1 MDIHVRRMANI
12 SDMNVQATG
21 IAALDRASGTRP
33 VSISHSGSGHNALN
47 FRGRTLGLRFDR
59 IRSIGLRRAAK
70 PRYLAGKLFDIR
82 HRLTNLP
89 GTVAFTMSESKSLI
103 RQWRLLRQLADAR
116 VGYTV
121 KELHED
127 MSVSIETIRRDLNDL
142 GVAGFRVRESVG
154 FRGVK
159 RWRVEG
165 FEDNFGFTITDL
177 LSIYM
182 GRQFLEPLAGTP
194 FWDGQQKVFSKIRG
208 ALGPSAI
215 NYLKKL
221 AASLHTT
228 TVGASDYTKRSELID
243 LLMVAV
249 EDHLVSLIVYQSD
262 RATEPVEQEVYPQ
275 GFVFHRGSLYLI
287 AWSSRRGEIR
297 TYKMDRI
304 DDVHSTKLPAAV
316 PEEFDLAEWLQH
328 SFGVF
333 RSGSTELQTIRIHFA
348 RDVARY
354 VQESRWHGS
363 QKLTP
368 QPDGSLIAEFRL
380 PDTQEIKR

>member
-1 MDIHVRRMANI
+1 
-12 SDMNVQATG
+12 
-21 IAALDRASGTRP
+21 
-33 VSISHSGSGHNALN
+33 
-47 FRGRTLGLRFDR
+47 
-59 IRSIGLRRAAK
+59 
-70 PRYLAGKLFDIR
+70 
-82 HRLTNLP
+82 
-89 GTVAFTMSESKSLI
+89 
-103 RQWRLLRQLADAR
+103 
-116 VGYTV
+116 
-121 KELHED
+121 

-142 GVAGFRVRESVG
+142 RDAGFRVRESIG

-165 FEDNFGFTITDL
+165 FDESFGFTITDL

-194 FWDGQQKVFSKIRG
+194 FWEGQQKVFSKIRG
-208 ALGPSAI
+208 ALGPTAI

-221 AASLHTT
+221 TASLHAT

-243 LLMVAV
+243 QLMVAV

-262 RATEPVEQEVYPQ
+262 RSTEPVEQEVYPQ

-304 DDVHSTKLPAAV
+304 EDVHSTKLPAAV
-316 PEEFDLAEWLQH
+316 PEEFDLAEWLER

-363 QKLTP
+363 QQLTP
-368 QPDGSLIAEFRL
+368 QPDGSLIAEFSL
-380 PDTQEIKR
+380 PDTQEIKRWIMSFGANATVLEPQELVEEISDDLRRMLTRYTEFDAAVDPGS

>member
-1 MDIHVRRMANI
+1 
-12 SDMNVQATG
+12 
-21 IAALDRASGTRP
+21 
-33 VSISHSGSGHNALN
+33 
-47 FRGRTLGLRFDR
+47 
-59 IRSIGLRRAAK
+59 
-70 PRYLAGKLFDIR
+70 
-82 HRLTNLP
+82 
-89 GTVAFTMSESKSLI
+89 
-103 RQWRLLRQLADAR
+103 
-116 VGYTV
+116 V

-127 MSVSIETIRRDLNDL
+127 MSVSIETIRRDINDL
-142 GVAGFRVRESVG
+142 GHAGFRVRESVG
-154 FRGVK
+154 YRGVK

-215 NYLKKL
+215 SYLKKL
-221 AASLHTT
+221 TASLHAT
-228 TVGASDYTKRSELID
+228 TVGSSDYTNRSELID
-243 LLMVAV
+243 RLMVAI

-262 RATEPVEQEVYPQ
+262 RSTEPVEQEVYPQ

-287 AWSSRRGEIR
+287 AWSGRRGEIR

-316 PEEFDLAEWLQH
+316 PEEFDLAEWLEH

-333 RSGSTELQTIRIHFA
+333 RSGSTELQTIRIHFG

-354 VQESRWHGS
+354 VQESRWHVS
-363 QKLTP
+363 QKLVP
-368 QPDGSLIAEFRL
+368 QPDGSLIAEFSL
-380 PDTQEIKR
+380 PDTQEIKRWIMSFGPNAKVLEPAELVESIQQDLNQMLATYPTQKEAR

>member
-1 MDIHVRRMANI
+1 
-12 SDMNVQATG
+12 
-21 IAALDRASGTRP
+21 
-33 VSISHSGSGHNALN
+33 
-47 FRGRTLGLRFDR
+47 
-59 IRSIGLRRAAK
+59 
-70 PRYLAGKLFDIR
+70 
-82 HRLTNLP
+82 
-89 GTVAFTMSESKSLI
+89 MSESKSLI

-121 KELHED
+121 KELQAD

-142 GVAGFRVRESVG
+142 RDAGFRVRESIG

-165 FEDNFGFTITDL
+165 FDESFGFTITDL

-194 FWDGQQKVFSKIRG
+194 FWEGQQKVFSKIRG
-208 ALGPSAI
+208 ALGPTAI

-221 AASLHTT
+221 TASLHAT

-243 LLMVAV
+243 QLMVAV

-262 RATEPVEQEVYPQ
+262 RSTEPVEQEVYPQ

-304 DDVHSTKLPAAV
+304 EDVHSTKLPAAV
-316 PEEFDLAEWLQH
+316 PEEFDLAEWLER

-363 QKLTP
+363 QQLTP
-368 QPDGSLIAEFRL
+368 QPDGSLIAEFSL
-380 PDTQEIKR
+380 PDTQEIKRWIMSFGANATVLEPQELVEEISDDLRRMLTRYTEFDAAVDPGS

>member
-1 MDIHVRRMANI
+1 M
-12 SDMNVQATG
+12 SD
-21 IAALDRASGTRP
+21 
-33 VSISHSGSGHNALN
+33 
-47 FRGRTLGLRFDR
+47 
-59 IRSIGLRRAAK
+59 
-70 PRYLAGKLFDIR
+70 
-82 HRLTNLP
+82 
-89 GTVAFTMSESKSLI
+89 SKALI
-103 RQWRLLRQLADAR
+103 RQWRLLRFLADAR
-116 VGYTV
+116 AGYTV
-121 KELHED
+121 KELQQE
-127 MSVSIETIRRDLNDL
+127 MGVSIETIRRDVKDL
-142 GVAGFRVRESVG
+142 AHAGFKVRESIG
-154 FRGVK
+154 YRGVK

-182 GRQFLEPLAGTP
+182 GRRFLEPLAGTP

-221 AASLHTT
+221 TASLHAT
-228 TVGASDYTKRSELID
+228 TVGSSDYTKRSELID

-262 RATEPVEQEVYPQ
+262 RSTEPVEQEVYPQ

-287 AWSSRRGEIR
+287 AWSSRRGQIR

-304 DDVHSTKLPAAV
+304 EDVHSTKLPAAV
-316 PEEFDLAEWLQH
+316 PQDFDLADWLEH

-363 QKLTP
+363 QKLMP
-368 QPDGSLIAEFRL
+368 QPDGSLIAEFSL
-380 PDTQEIKR
+380 PDTQEIKRWIMSFGPNAMVVEPRELVEGIQRDLQNMLRLYSPEREPQR